1 MIWGVADVIIIIEI
15 KCTIHVMHL
24 KYPQAIPYLYPN
36 LWKNWLPWNWSL
48 VPKSLGITG
57 LKSCNCPATDPFWGD
72 VRGCPGKIWKAWCS
86 YGAFKYARYWT
97 RDFTFFISDRSSNRT
112 SVCKVR
118 GWKQI
123 GHKSL
128 SFFSPETLL
137 EREQREKKGRD
148 EWKDKER
155 EGGKR
160 RTLQ

>member
-1 MIWGVADVIIIIEI
+1 MQCLWIIP
-15 KCTIHVMHL
+15 KLSSH
-24 KYPQAIPYLYPN
+24 PSP
-36 LWKNWLPWNWSL
+36 WKNCLPWNWSL

-57 LKSCNCPATDPFWGD
+57 LKSCNCPTTDPFWGD

-137 EREQREKKGRD
+137 EREQHLLFDHFQFALIHGPD
-148 EWKDKER
+148 IPGSDAILLF
-155 EGGKR
+155 
-160 RTLQ
+160 TLC